1 MVCKVNDGLF
11 VDGVPFPI
19 EAELDLGNVG
29 AVDTRDVAGSVEG
42 LSTSFG
48 VVVIGVVVRTLVLE
62 LN

>member
-11 VDGVPFPI
+11 VDRVPFPI

-48 VVVIGVVVRTLVLE
+48 VVVRTLVLE